1 MKCPICNSVNRIEQ
15 NQCYH
20 CNADLTL
27 LRSVILRAKEHFNRG
42 LEHAERGRL
51 DEAIIELKVATSLYH
66 DFPEAYN
73 VMGTLYAKQENYN
86 SAIEQWQTSL
96 DLDPVRRKA
105 ADYLIK
111 ATNSIE
117 EPVLR
122 RKIRYTTQIGLAFA
136 IILAIMFSWQLRL
149 HSLDMELRE
158 SHDLFNKGRMGQAY
172 DIAQKISNNIISESH
187 QILATQQLQQINQK
201 ISLSYQNILTMDS
214 TGNYEEALKAVSTIR
229 SNNLPLS
236 WDSQFRFLQ
245 YSLLNK
251 EIASIESDLH
261 KEKPA
266 IVDYNSLK
274 ERISFLKKLHLT
286 PKQNLK
292 INALLSE
299 IQNNTAENL

>member
-1 MKCPICNSVNRIEQ
+1 VKCPICNSVNRIEQ

-73 VMGTLYAKQENYN
+73 VLGTLYAKQEDYD

-96 DLDPVRRKA
+96 DLDPVRKKA

-111 ATNSIE
+111 AKRTVE

-122 RKIRYTTQIGLAFA
+122 RKLRYTTQIGLAFA
-136 IILAIMFSWQLRL
+136 VVLAIMFSWQLRL

-158 SHDLFNKGRMGQAY
+158 SHDLINKGRMGQAY
-172 DIAQKISNNIISESH
+172 NIAQKVSNNMISESH
-187 QILATQQLQQINQK
+187 QILATQQLQEINEN
-201 ISLSYQNILTMDS
+201 ISASYQNILNMDS
-214 TGNYEEALKAVSTIR
+214 TGNFGTALKAIFSIR
-229 SNNLPLS
+229 KNNLPLS
-236 WDSQFRFLQ
+236 WDRQFRLLQ
-245 YSLLNK
+245 HSLLNK
-251 EIASIESDLH
+251 EIASIENDMLKVES
-261 KEKPA
+261 ET
-266 IVDYNSLK
+266 VDYNSLK

-292 INALLSE
+292 INELWTKL
-299 IQNNTAENL
+299 QNNTAKNY

>member
-73 VMGTLYAKQENYN
+73 VLGTLYAKQEDYD

-96 DLDPVRRKA
+96 DLDPVRKKA

-111 ATNSIE
+111 AKRTVE

-122 RKIRYTTQIGLAFA
+122 RKLRYTTQIGLAFA
-136 IILAIMFSWQLRL
+136 VVLAIMFSWQLRL

-158 SHDLFNKGRMGQAY
+158 SHDLINKGRMGQAY
-172 DIAQKISNNIISESH
+172 NIAQKVSNNMISESH
-187 QILATQQLQQINQK
+187 QILATQQLQEINEN
-201 ISLSYQNILTMDS
+201 ISASYQNILNMDS
-214 TGNYEEALKAVSTIR
+214 TGNFGTALKAIFSIR
-229 SNNLPLS
+229 KNNLPLS
-236 WDSQFRFLQ
+236 WDRQFRLLQ
-245 YSLLNK
+245 HSLLNK
-251 EIASIESDLH
+251 EIASIENDMLKVES
-261 KEKPA
+261 ET
-266 IVDYNSLK
+266 VDYNSLK

-292 INALLSE
+292 INELWTKL
-299 IQNNTAENL
+299 QNNTAKNY